1 MSIFKAINNV
11 LGVGTKTPATP
22 RVRSTSTDRSSETS
36 QSQLT
41 TFQNSWLIIKNS
53 LSSPRQRHQ
62 LLESTSIKERLEL
75 MWECLAIENHI
86 PITNSISSL
95 STVVSQTPE
104 CVEYFLENDVPGNL
118 VALSLPDQPIGVK
131 ELVIKFFLS
140 LVVFMD
146 EKFVIHA
153 KVHKPLVRLL
163 RSCVEPDLSSDEGDE
178 AGWGTGNSNYEEPV
192 VELMCHL
199 CARIK
204 TYPELL
210 LVFIHNRSRS
220 SQLQAAEADP
230 EPPYVQPMSI
240 TPSNSQFSI
249 SSGAGIQPTTR
260 KSVHFSPVQ
269 RPPSPMNSDFSA
281 AGYTSNSPT
290 QTTLNSSFS
299 SSSHHLYNEA
309 NRKSDSKLAA
319 IGNALKGDSDMLIFS
334 YLLRFLHREGRVGD
348 LARVGLLFLMELA
361 MGRCSHLPGDA
372 SQHSPDGDQASP
384 ANTISMAFGEWVLD
398 SDFADVLGA
407 SLGAAYGLLPGKLV
421 ITPRDPGSE
430 DSTGRMVLGGM
441 GIHFSEGLAESAQ
454 AIQEKEREERRQRLL
469 IGLGV
474 SGSAEFRTQIDLF
487 LKMIEFAQDVMRNV
501 NPSTLDHYVSPTEL
515 LLASQSPRSPSHSS
529 PVVANQTRHVPP
541 TARDES
547 GPSPSEIVA
556 SAVSSTVL
564 LSIRKSFLTGIIY
577 PSLLECSEYDGS
589 AVAVMS
595 YLEATLSLL
604 ETDGELSDSVLRF
617 LMAEDDEDL
626 ELDAGLRSNPNQTE
640 VMQLGPSSPLNN
652 PNRRNSGAIS
662 IIKADFNK
670 AKSGRR
676 VRNEGDRFISDTGIT
691 YFNSLGRFTLKDLL
705 VNNIQSTDGPT
716 ATAALKLLHVIL
728 VRHDRYAL
736 TLLDII
742 PDPSA
747 TAFPFPH
754 SMDVHQKE
762 NDLDSDSQKSGEEES
777 EFVYPTDGNKVGSE
791 DEQDD
796 DEEEFKYPGESEPA
810 KPLFEEDQDSKYP
823 TPTKPPLSTSALS
836 SFTPGTQSHAKSTST
851 GRSQCLKPSFDLV
864 KSIHC
869 SPCPTY
875 RAHRDEIE
883 FLSNLVELI
892 DPSSLVMKADSA
904 PGSLSTAFQH
914 YLLDAEAE
922 LTGTATFR
930 RGLLFDYVSAS
941 VISSSQAAGDKHQSM
956 HPCNYNQPISKQ
968 DSPLDFIDHPVI
980 RHRLSA
986 ETPLIA
992 SVLESLAKFFVQPPA
1007 LNLILTGCVATLA
1020 SCPTRSLEGW
1030 MLPIS
1035 SPDDDD
1041 DDSFDQSILS
1051 SCTPRNPIIDYDEG
1065 DDRSIDFAVD
1075 EYVSTHRKSRSR
1087 RTFES
1092 SFSRPDTGES
1102 GADCLLEV
1110 YRQLAE
1116 QVAGYRRT
1124 ITNFDKYLKER
1135 RQGLIFVENLE
1146 DALDTLTGT
1155 TPSKS
1160 ESVIENKEIR
1170 IANPSRQPTHNTR
1183 NTSVASIEPP
1193 PKPRDSSFFSSF
1205 FKSSSAS
1212 STSKSSSP
1220 TNNHSQSQ
1228 QPTVRPT
1235 DLLTNLYSSI
1245 DSSGGRKERS
1255 VAVQPFSDHY
1265 QQTGSIKLTIVPVST
1280 PGSTKKRSHQS
1291 LLKIDFSDD
1300 DSENDED
1307 NAGPDTPTKKTLHG
1321 THLPTVKLTRPSSS
1335 PSKNS
1340 RADRDAI
1347 LDRPHIDPD
1356 TTSSDLDHTVISL
1369 SMLLDNVV
1377 ILEESI
1383 KELGA
1388 IISARKSLGIDPVRI
1403 L

>member
-11 LGVGTKTPATP
+11 LGVGTKTPSTP
-22 RVRSTSTDRSSETS
+22 RVSSNSSTDRPADTS
-36 QSQLT
+36 QSQLI
-41 TFQNSWLIIKNS
+41 TFQNSWHIIKNS

-75 MWECLAIENHI
+75 MWECLAVENNI
-86 PITNSISSL
+86 PITKSNPPL
-95 STVVSQTPE
+95 SPIVSQTPE

-131 ELVIKFFLS
+131 GLVIKFFLS

-146 EKFVIHA
+146 EKFVVHA

-163 RSCVEPDLSSDEGDE
+163 RSCVEPELGSDEGDD
-178 AGWGTGNSNYEEPV
+178 AGWGIGSLNYEEAV

-220 SQLQAAEADP
+220 SQAQTAEAVD
-230 EPPYVQPMSI
+230 EPSVVQPMPI
-240 TPSNSQFSI
+240 TPSSSQTPAPTGVGS
-249 SSGAGIQPTTR
+249 QPTTR
-260 KSVHFSPVQ
+260 KSVHFSPVP
-269 RPPSPMNSDFSA
+269 RPPSPLTSDFSA
-281 AGYTSNSPT
+281 AGNTGNSPT
-290 QTTLNSSFS
+290 HTTLSSSFS

-309 NRKSDSKLAA
+309 TRKSDSKLAA

-334 YLLRFLHREGRVGD
+334 YLLRFLHREGRTGD
-348 LARVGLLFLMELA
+348 LARAGLLFLMELA
-361 MGRCSHLPGDA
+361 MGRCSHPPGDA
-372 SQHSPDGDQASP
+372 VLKSQPSQITDPDQPTP
-384 ANTISMAFGEWVLD
+384 ADTISMAFGEWVLD

-407 SLGAAYGLLPGKLV
+407 SLGAAYGLLPSKLV
-421 ITPRDPGSE
+421 ITPRDPSSE

-441 GIHFSEGLAESAQ
+441 GIHFSEGSAESAQ

-501 NPSTLDHYVSPTEL
+501 SPSTLDHYVSPTEL
-515 LLASQSPRSPSHSS
+515 LLASQTPGSAFLGSAPPPRLNPTSHLPE
-529 PVVANQTRHVPP
+529 PVH
-541 TARDES
+541 DES

-577 PSLLECSEYDGS
+577 PSLLECSENDGS

-617 LMAEDDEDL
+617 LMAEADEDF
-626 ELDAGLRSNPNQTE
+626 ELDAGLRASSNQPE
-640 VMQLGPSSPLNN
+640 VMQLGPSSPFIN

-676 VRNEGDRFISDTGIT
+676 VRNEGDRLMSDTGIT

-705 VNNIQSTDGPT
+705 VNNIQSTDSPT

-742 PDPSA
+742 PDPRA

-754 SMDVHQKE
+754 SMDVNQKE
-762 NDLDSDSQKSGEEES
+762 SGLDSDSQMSDNEES
-777 EFVYPTDGNKVGSE
+777 EFVYPTDGNQVNSD
-791 DEQDD
+791 DEPDD
-796 DEEEFKYPGESEPA
+796 AEEEFKYPGGNEHVKSASDEN
-810 KPLFEEDQDSKYP
+810 EEFKYP
-823 TPTKPPLSTSALS
+823 TPTKPLSALS
-836 SFTPGTQSHAKSTST
+836 SVTPATQSHAQSTST
-851 GRSQCLKPSFDLV
+851 GRSHCLKPSFDLV
-864 KSIHC
+864 RSIHC

-892 DPSSLVMKADSA
+892 DPSSMVMKADSI

-941 VISSSQAAGDKHQSM
+941 VIPSSQPAGDKRQSM
-956 HPCNYNQPISKQ
+956 RPSNFNHNQPASKHE
-968 DSPLDFIDHPVI
+968 SPLDFIDQPVI

-986 ETPLIA
+986 ETPLMSSI
-992 SVLESLAKFFVQPPA
+992 LESLAKFFVQPPA

-1030 MLPIS
+1030 MLPI
-1035 SPDDDD
+1035 PNPDDD
-1041 DDSFDQSILS
+1041 DDSFDQSVLS
-1051 SCTPRNPIIDYDEG
+1051 SCTPRNPIVDYDEG

-1075 EYVSTHRKSRSR
+1075 EYVSSHRKSSSR

-1092 SFSRPDTGES
+1092 SFSRPQGASD
-1102 GADCLLEV
+1102 ADCLLEV

-1155 TPSKS
+1155 MSKS
-1160 ESVIENKEIR
+1160 EVVVEKDQR
-1170 IANPSRQPTHNTR
+1170 TANPARQPIQNPKKP
-1183 NTSVASIEPP
+1183 SVSPVEPP
-1193 PKPRDSSFFSSF
+1193 TKPKDSSFFSSF
-1205 FKSSSAS
+1205 FKAS
-1212 STSKSSSP
+1212 NPSKSPSP
-1220 TNNHSQSQ
+1220 TAPSPRTQSD
-1228 QPTVRPT
+1228 RPT
-1235 DLLTNLYSSI
+1235 DPA
-1245 DSSGGRKERS
+1245 GGRGSRS
-1255 VAVQPFSDHY
+1255 VAVKPFSDHY

-1280 PGSTKKRSHQS
+1280 PGSTKKRQRS
-1291 LLKIDFSDD
+1291 LLKIDFSDEEETD
-1300 DSENDED
+1300 TDSENP
-1307 NAGPDTPTKKTLHG
+1307 GPDTPTKKTLHG
-1321 THLPTVKLTRPSSS
+1321 SQLPSVKLSQPSSRKHRAEEAPPDHPVEPDS
-1335 PSKNS
+1335 PP
-1340 RADRDAI
+1340 
-1347 LDRPHIDPD
+1347 LDNEK
-1356 TTSSDLDHTVISL
+1356 TVISL

>member
-11 LGVGTKTPATP
+11 LGVGPKASSTP
-22 RVRSTSTDRSSETS
+22 RVSSPSTDRSPDSA
-36 QSQLT
+36 QSQLS
-41 TFQNSWLIIKNS
+41 TFQNSWHIIKNS

-75 MWECLAIENHI
+75 MWECLAVENNI
-86 PITNSISSL
+86 PITNLNPSL
-95 STVVSQTPE
+95 SPVASQTPE

-131 ELVIKFFLS
+131 GLVIKFFLS

-146 EKFVIHA
+146 EKFVVHA

-163 RSCVEPDLSSDEGDE
+163 RSCVEPELGSDAGDD
-178 AGWGTGNSNYEEPV
+178 AGWGTGGSNYEEAV

-220 SQLQAAEADP
+220 SQVQPAEAVP
-230 EPPYVQPMSI
+230 EPSTVQPMPI
-240 TPSNSQFSI
+240 TTSSSQSPV
-249 SSGAGIQPTTR
+249 SSGLAIQPIAR
-260 KSVHFSPVQ
+260 KSVHFSPVP
-269 RPPSPMNSDFSA
+269 RPPSSITSELSA
-281 AGYTSNSPT
+281 TGNTANSPT
-290 QTTLNSSFS
+290 SPTHTTLSSSFS
-299 SSSHHLYNEA
+299 SSSQHLYNEA
-309 NRKSDSKLAA
+309 NRKSGSKLAA

-334 YLLRFLHREGRVGD
+334 YLLRFLHREGRTGD
-348 LARVGLLFLMELA
+348 LARAGLLFLMELA

-372 SQHSPDGDQASP
+372 FLNSQPSQTTDDDQPTP
-384 ANTISMAFGEWVLD
+384 ADTISMAFGEWVLD

-407 SLGAAYGLLPGKLV
+407 SLGAAYGLLPSKLV
-421 ITPRDPGSE
+421 ITPRDPSSE

-441 GIHFSEGLAESAQ
+441 GIHFSEGSAENAQ

-501 NPSTLDHYVSPTEL
+501 SPSTLDHYVSPTEL
-515 LLASQSPRSPSHSS
+515 LLASQPPRSASLGSALPPRLNPTSHLPE
-529 PVVANQTRHVPP
+529 PV
-541 TARDES
+541 RDES

-564 LSIRKSFLTGIIY
+564 LSIRKSFLSGIIY
-577 PSLLECSEYDGS
+577 PSLLECSENDGS

-617 LMAEDDEDL
+617 LMAEADEDF
-626 ELDAGLRSNPNQTE
+626 ELDAGHCSATSNQTE
-640 VMQLGPSSPLNN
+640 VMQLGPSSPFIN

-670 AKSGRR
+670 AKPGRR
-676 VRNEGDRFISDTGIT
+676 VRNEEDTLMSDTGIT

-705 VNNIQSTDGPT
+705 VNNIQSTDSPT

-742 PDPSA
+742 PDPTA

-754 SMDVHQKE
+754 SMDVNQKE
-762 NDLDSDSQKSGEEES
+762 NGVDSDSQES
-777 EFVYPTDGNKVGSE
+777 DQEEFVYPTGGDKVDSNDELDDG
-791 DEQDD
+791 
-796 DEEEFKYPGESEPA
+796 DEE
-810 KPLFEEDQDSKYP
+810 FEY
-823 TPTKPPLSTSALS
+823 
-836 SFTPGTQSHAKSTST
+836 PGTQTHAQSTST
-851 GRSQCLKPSFDLV
+851 GRSHCLKPSFDLV

-892 DPSSLVMKADSA
+892 DPSSMVMKADSV

-941 VISSSQAAGDKHQSM
+941 VIPSSQPAADKRRSM
-956 HPCNYNQPISKQ
+956 RPSNFTPNQPTSRYE
-968 DSPLDFIDHPVI
+968 STLDFIDHPVI

-986 ETPLIA
+986 ENPLI
-992 SVLESLAKFFVQPPA
+992 SSILESLAKFFVQPPA

-1030 MLPIS
+1030 MLPTPN
-1035 SPDDDD
+1035 PDDDE
-1041 DDSFDQSILS
+1041 SFDQSILS
-1051 SCTPRNPIIDYDEG
+1051 SCTPRNPIVDYDEG

-1075 EYVSTHRKSRSR
+1075 EYVSSHRKSSSR

-1092 SFSRPDTGES
+1092 SFSRPQGAG

-1116 QVAGYRRT
+1116 QVAGYRNT
-1124 ITNFDKYLKER
+1124 ITNFNKYLKER

-1155 TPSKS
+1155 MPKS
-1160 ESVIENKEIR
+1160 EAVVDKEHRMVSPARPSVQNSTK
-1170 IANPSRQPTHNTR
+1170 APVSPN
-1183 NTSVASIEPP
+1183 EPP
-1193 PKPRDSSFFSSF
+1193 AKPKDSSFFSSF
-1205 FKSSSAS
+1205 FKSSNPSKSPSPTAS
-1212 STSKSSSP
+1212 SPRTQAGKP
-1220 TNNHSQSQ
+1220 M
-1228 QPTVRPT
+1228 
-1235 DLLTNLYSSI
+1235 
-1245 DSSGGRKERS
+1245 DSAGGRAHRP
-1255 VAVQPFSDHY
+1255 VAVKPFSDHY

-1280 PGSTKKRSHQS
+1280 PGSTKKLQRS
-1291 LLKIDFSDD
+1291 LLKIDFSDEEESD
-1300 DSENDED
+1300 SDSENP
-1307 NAGPDTPTKKTLHG
+1307 GPDTPTKKTLHG
-1321 THLPTVKLTRPSSS
+1321 SHLPSIKLSQPSRKLRTEDVQDH
-1335 PSKNS
+1335 P
-1340 RADRDAI
+1340 AQRDPPPPE
-1347 LDRPHIDPD
+1347 DEK
-1356 TTSSDLDHTVISL
+1356 TVISL

>member
-1 MSIFKAINNV
+1 MSLFKAINSV
-11 LGVGTKTPATP
+11 LGVGTKSSSTP
-22 RVRSTSTDRSSETS
+22 RLPSNQHERPANPS
-36 QSQLT
+36 QPHLA
-41 TFQNSWLIIKNS
+41 TFQSSWHVIKNS

-75 MWECLAIENHI
+75 MWECLAIENNI
-86 PITNSISSL
+86 PINNLNPSISP
-95 STVVSQTPE
+95 VVSQTPE

-118 VALSLPDQPIGVK
+118 VSLSLPDQPVGVK
-131 ELVIKFFLS
+131 GLVIKFFLS
-140 LVVFMD
+140 LVVYMD
-146 EKFVIHA
+146 EKFVVHA

-163 RSCVEPDLSSDEGDE
+163 RSCVEPELDSDEGDDS
-178 AGWGTGNSNYEEPV
+178 GWGSSGSNYEEAV

-220 SQLQAAEADP
+220 SQVQPVEAFP
-230 EPPYVQPMSI
+230 EPSSLQPTSI
-240 TPSNSQFSI
+240 TPPLPGSTGTGQST
-249 SSGAGIQPTTR
+249 AR
-260 KSVHFSPVQ
+260 KSVHFSPVP
-269 RPPSPMNSDFSA
+269 RPPSSLASEFSA
-281 AGYTSNSPT
+281 AGNTGNSPT
-290 QTTLNSSFS
+290 HTTLSSSFS
-299 SSSHHLYNEA
+299 SSSHNLYNEA
-309 NRKSDSKLAA
+309 CRKSDSKLVA
-319 IGNALKGDSDMLIFS
+319 ISNALKGDSDMLIFS
-334 YLLRFLHREGRVGD
+334 YLLRFLHREGRTGD

-361 MGRCSHLPGDA
+361 MGRCPHVPGDA
-372 SQHSPDGDQASP
+372 CLNSQTSTTSENDQQTP
-384 ANTISMAFGEWVLD
+384 ADAISMAFGEWVLD

-407 SLGAAYGLLPGKLV
+407 SLGAAYGLLPSKLV
-421 ITPRDPGSE
+421 ITPRDPSSE

-441 GIHFSEGLAESAQ
+441 GIHFSEGMAESAQ

-474 SGSAEFRTQIDLF
+474 SGSTEFRTQIDLF

-515 LLASQSPRSPSHSS
+515 LLASQSQKSALFGSATLPKAGPATHYST
-529 PVVANQTRHVPP
+529 PV
-541 TARDES
+541 RDET

-577 PSLLECSEYDGS
+577 PSLLECSEHDGS

-626 ELDAGLRSNPNQTE
+626 ELDASLRPSSNQAD
-640 VMQLGPSSPLNN
+640 VMQLGSSTPFINT
-652 PNRRNSGAIS
+652 NRRNSGAIS
-662 IIKADFNK
+662 IIKADFHK
-670 AKSGRR
+670 AKSGRLIGKYGER
-676 VRNEGDRFISDTGIT
+676 LISDTGIT

-705 VNNIQSTDGPT
+705 VNNIQSMNSPT

-742 PDPSA
+742 PDPTA
-747 TAFPFPH
+747 TSFPFPH
-754 SMDVHQKE
+754 STEVDPRE
-762 NDLDSDSQKSGEEES
+762 NGVGSDSQKSDEEES
-777 EFVYPTDGNKVGSE
+777 EFVYPIKGDE
-791 DEQDD
+791 DEIMGELGDV
-796 DEEEFKYPGESEPA
+796 EEEFKYPGDSEPA
-810 KPLFEEDQDSKYP
+810 QSTSEQDEEFKYP
-823 TPTKPPLSTSALS
+823 TPTKPLSRSTLS
-836 SFTPGTQSHAKSTST
+836 SFTPGTHSHTQPASTS
-851 GRSQCLKPSFDLV
+851 RSHSLKPSFDLV
-864 KSIHC
+864 KSIHR
-869 SPCPTY
+869 SPCLTY

-883 FLSNLVELI
+883 FLSNLVEMI
-892 DPSSLVMKADSA
+892 DPSSMLMKADSV
-904 PGSLSTAFQH
+904 PGCLSTAFQH

-941 VISSSQAAGDKHQSM
+941 VIPSPQPVADKRQSM
-956 HPCNYNQPISKQ
+956 RTGNLNYTQTTSKQ
-968 DSPLDFIDHPVI
+968 ESPLDFIDHPVI

-986 ETPLIA
+986 ETPLLS

-1030 MLPIS
+1030 MLPTL

-1041 DDSFDQSILS
+1041 DDDSFTQSIFS
-1051 SCTPRNPIIDYDEG
+1051 SCTPRNPTVEYDEG

-1075 EYVSTHRKSRSR
+1075 EYVRSHRKSSSR

-1092 SFSRPDTGES
+1092 SFSRPQGAK

-1116 QVAGYRRT
+1116 QVAGYRKT
-1124 ITNFDKYLKER
+1124 INNFDRYLKER

-1146 DALDTLTGT
+1146 DALDTLTTGT
-1155 TPSKS
+1155 IHKS
-1160 ESVIENKEIR
+1160 ESVIEKEPQ
-1170 IANPSRQPTHNTR
+1170 AVSSAKQATR
-1183 NTSVASIEPP
+1183 NSTQTNGPESFSK
-1193 PKPRDSSFFSSF
+1193 PKDSSFFSSF
-1205 FKSSSAS
+1205 FKGSANPKSFS
-1212 STSKSSSP
+1212 STARN
-1220 TNNHSQSQ
+1220 TRSQNTRPSQ
-1228 QPTVRPT
+1228 TPPGMA
-1235 DLLTNLYSSI
+1235 
-1245 DSSGGRKERS
+1245 GGRVDRP
-1255 VAVQPFSDHY
+1255 VAVKPFSEHY
-1265 QQTGSIKLTIVPVST
+1265 QQTGSIQLTIVPVST
-1280 PGSTKKRSHQS
+1280 PGSTKKRQNS
-1291 LLKIDFSDD
+1291 LVKIEFSDEETD
-1300 DSENDED
+1300 TDED
-1307 NAGPDTPTKKTLHG
+1307 NLGPDTPTKKTRDG
-1321 THLPTVKLTRPSSS
+1321 SHLPAPLPSSRNPQQTLLS
-1335 PSKNS
+1335 SNHSLPAADDLPSDNHHS
-1340 RADRDAI
+1340 
-1347 LDRPHIDPD
+1347 
-1356 TTSSDLDHTVISL
+1356 VISL

>member
-1 MSIFKAINNV
+1 MSIFKAFNSV
-11 LGVGTKTPATP
+11 LGVGTKPSSAP
-22 RVRSTSTDRSSETS
+22 RVSSHAHDRPTDPS
-36 QSQLT
+36 QSHLPA
-41 TFQNSWLIIKNS
+41 FQNSWQTIKNS
-53 LSSPRQRHQ
+53 LSSPRQRTQ
-62 LLESTSIKERLEL
+62 LLESTSIKEKLEL
-75 MWECLAIENHI
+75 MWECLAIENNI
-86 PITNSISSL
+86 PITNLNPSRSA
-95 STVVSQTPE
+95 VASQTPE
-104 CVEYFLENDVPGNL
+104 CVEYFLENNVPGNL
-118 VALSLPDQPIGVK
+118 VSLSLPDQPIGVK
-131 ELVIKFFLS
+131 GLVIKFFLS
-140 LVVFMD
+140 VVVFMD
-146 EKFVIHA
+146 EKFVVHA

-163 RSCVEPDLSSDEGDE
+163 RSCVEPELDSDEGEDS
-178 AGWGTGNSNYEEPV
+178 GWGSSGVNYEEAV

-220 SQLQAAEADP
+220 SQAQPAEIFP
-230 EPPYVQPMSI
+230 EPSAVEALPI
-240 TPSNSQFSI
+240 TPHSPI
-249 SSGAGIQPTTR
+249 SSGGGPPTTR
-260 KSVHFSPVQ
+260 KSVHFSPVP
-269 RPPSPMNSDFSA
+269 RPPSPMTSDFSA
-281 AGYTSNSPT
+281 AGNMGNSPT
-290 QTTLNSSFS
+290 HTTLSSSFS

-309 NRKSDSKLAA
+309 SRKSDSKLAA

-334 YLLRFLHREGRVGD
+334 YLLRFLHREGRTGD
-348 LARVGLLFLMELA
+348 LARAGLLFLMELA
-361 MGRCSHLPGDA
+361 MGRCPHIPGDA
-372 SQHSPDGDQASP
+372 CQDSHTSTITEDDQPTP
-384 ANTISMAFGEWVLD
+384 ADTVSMAFGEWVLD

-407 SLGAAYGLLPGKLV
+407 SLGAAYGLLPSKLV
-421 ITPRDPGSE
+421 ITPRDPSSE

-441 GIHFSEGLAESAQ
+441 GIHFTEGLAESAQ
-454 AIQEKEREERRQRLL
+454 SIQEKEREERRQRLL

-474 SGSAEFRTQIDLF
+474 SGSAEFRGQIDLF

-515 LLASQSPRSPSHSS
+515 LLASQSQKSALFGSS
-529 PVVANQTRHVPP
+529 TRPAVT
-541 TARDES
+541 TATQDPKSTTDES

-595 YLEATLSLL
+595 YLEAILSLL

-626 ELDAGLRSNPNQTE
+626 ELDAGLRPSSNHAE
-640 VMQLGPSSPLNN
+640 VMQLGPSSPFNN

-662 IIKADFNK
+662 IIKADFHK

-676 VRNEGDRFISDTGIT
+676 VGDKGDRLISDTGIT

-705 VNNIQSTDGPT
+705 VNNIQSTHSPT

-742 PDPSA
+742 PDPTA

-754 SMDVHQKE
+754 SAE
-762 NDLDSDSQKSGEEES
+762 ISPTGNGYDSDSQKSDQEES
-777 EFVYPTDGNKVGSE
+777 EFVYPIKGDQVDLGDEPDGV
-791 DEQDD
+791 D
-796 DEEEFKYPGESEPA
+796 EEFKYPGESDAVKSTSNED
-810 KPLFEEDQDSKYP
+810 EEFQYP
-823 TPTKPPLSTSALS
+823 TPTKPQSTSALS
-836 SFTPGTQSHAKSTST
+836 SFTPGNKSYKKNNSTS
-851 GRSQCLKPSFDLV
+851 RSHCLKPSLDLV
-864 KSIHC
+864 KRIHC

-883 FLSNLVELI
+883 FLSSLVELI
-892 DPSSLVMKADSA
+892 DPSSMVMKADSV

-941 VISSSQAAGDKHQSM
+941 VIPSSEPVRDKRQSLRPGSM
-956 HPCNYNQPISKQ
+956 SHIQPISKQ
-968 DSPLDFIDHPVI
+968 ESPLDFIDHPVI

-986 ETPLIA
+986 ETPVVSSI
-992 SVLESLAKFFVQPPA
+992 LESLAKFFVQPPA

-1030 MLPIS
+1030 MLPPPN
-1035 SPDDDD
+1035 PDDGD

-1051 SCTPRNPIIDYDEG
+1051 SCTPRNPIVDDDEG

-1075 EYVSTHRKSRSR
+1075 EYVSSHRKSSSR

-1092 SFSRPDTGES
+1092 SFSRSQGAG

-1110 YRQLAE
+1110 YRQLAV
-1116 QVAGYRRT
+1116 QVAGYRKT
-1124 ITNFDKYLKER
+1124 INNFDRYLKER

-1155 TPSKS
+1155 MIQS
-1160 ESVIENKEIR
+1160 ESLMDKEHR
-1170 IANPSRQPTHNTR
+1170 MVNDTARQPTEISKKPN
-1183 NTSVASIEPP
+1183 AMPIEQPSK
-1193 PKPRDSSFFSSF
+1193 PKDSSFFSF
-1205 FKSSSAS
+1205 FKGSNYSKPSPPTARS
-1212 STSKSSSP
+1212 HTARTSEDE
-1220 TNNHSQSQ
+1220 TH
-1228 QPTVRPT
+1228 R
-1235 DLLTNLYSSI
+1235 L
-1245 DSSGGRKERS
+1245 SGERGHRA
-1255 VAVQPFSDHY
+1255 VAVKPFSEHY

-1280 PGSTKKRSHQS
+1280 PGSTKKRDRS
-1291 LLKIDFSDD
+1291 LLKLNFSDD
-1300 DSENDED
+1300 ETDSDEEN
-1307 NAGPDTPTKKTLHG
+1307 NPGPDTPTKKTLHG
-1321 THLPTVKLTRPSSS
+1321 SHLPATIPPFRKPQSASPSSPG
-1335 PSKNS
+1335 PS
-1340 RADRDAI
+1340 DD
-1347 LDRPHIDPD
+1347 HQDP
-1356 TTSSDLDHTVISL
+1356 TVISL